1 MVWKTNFDKVDYDEG
16 KKMDHNTLIKIIL
29 FFCEYYK
36 LVGFNV
42 ITTNNLFSFFSTV
55 LRSHRKRAASPPVTL
70 PHNHDPPPRTPPKS
84 AAPEV
89 SDLKNFI
96 LTHSM
101 RQVSY

>member
-1 MVWKTNFDKVDYDEG
+1 MSA
-16 KKMDHNTLIKIIL
+16 I
-29 FFCEYYK
+29 
-36 LVGFNV
+36 GFNV
-42 ITTNNLFSFFSTV
+42 ITTNNLFAFFSTV

-96 LTHSM
+96 LTIPCDKFLIDCMKGSDEIFYFVLPM
-101 RQVSY
+101 IFAGQSRC

>member
-1 MVWKTNFDKVDYDEG
+1 MKVR
-16 KKMDHNTLIKIIL
+16 KMDHNTLIIIIL
-29 FFCEYYK
+29 FFCEYSK
-36 LVGFNV
+36 LIQSAIGFNV
-42 ITTNNLFSFFSTV
+42 ITTNNLFAFFSTV

-84 AAPEV
+84 AAPEA

-101 RQVSY
+101 